1 MHLFKEENV
10 QTTYPKRKPT
20 KPASQCLIVRLVGN
34 NGVAHQRHV
43 QHGAPGSSG
52 RKNSKPYGKISTH
65 PLAEEE
71 TGPYPF
77 RAWSLMKNT
86 TRPVGKGSTPPAVAY
101 LHKSDKAIAMV
112 PLRGTKAEEKYHG
125 PASCWRRIAEVNHK
139 PGFVLHET

>member
-65 PLAEEE
+65 PLAGEA

-77 RAWSLMKNT
+77 GARVISLHL
-86 TRPVGKGSTPPAVAY
+86 PSCSGKV
-101 LHKSDKAIAMV
+101 
-112 PLRGTKAEEKYHG
+112 KAEEEYHG

>member
-20 KPASQCLIVRLVGN
+20 KPASHYVLSFALLAIMVLLINAMFSMALPVR
-34 NGVAHQRHV
+34 
-43 QHGAPGSSG
+43 
-52 RKNSKPYGKISTH
+52 
-65 PLAEEE
+65 
-71 TGPYPF
+71 
-77 RAWSLMKNT
+77 
-86 TRPVGKGSTPPAVAY
+86 KGSTPPAVAY

>member
-1 MHLFKEENV
+1 MEVWLFADKPRENNNAPIQGGKRENEENV
-10 QTTYPKRKPT
+10 KTTYPKRKPT

-77 RAWSLMKNT
+77 RA
-86 TRPVGKGSTPPAVAY
+86 
-101 LHKSDKAIAMV
+101 
-112 PLRGTKAEEKYHG
+112 
-125 PASCWRRIAEVNHK
+125 
-139 PGFVLHET
+139 